1 MAIKQGM
8 RSIQKFSSERKDAG
22 DVICERSPAWAGP
35 AHDSARR
42 VPARPRDFPFQFYS
56 ASLSSQT
63 HQFVTKMPRT
73 RSSAPHAQSESAPA
87 QQTKTLTSAENPS
100 KTFILPSN
108 TGVNARLLSLPN
120 PQSGEP
126 SRYFFCPE
134 RGIFEFT
141 VIASPLSAPRSILFT
156 SKKQKSTEAEST
168 TKDETS
174 RAASIAKKAELLV
187 ATPIDAAFFLAP
199 LLSSLL
205 TSGQSLFQ
213 PLDDIIDS
221 NDDLHPHF
229 RHVLYDETFR
239 KTLLARAEAICD
251 VVEAGDEKM
260 FRFSEAKLLKELLAK
275 AKRMASQGLPAS
287 LEERFVRQAL
297 AAPLMSVK
305 RVDALT
311 NQGLKVDEP
320 SPTES
325 DDGADS
331 PSTMATTATPSVTT
345 PAGETTP
352 VPQPPGED
360 SDDIRRLQ
368 RISIALSFMKDSY
381 LPSALSSRIDEL
393 LASSDSPLDFKP
405 LTNRLKELATLRAEA
420 IASRGVSDFS
430 RKRGL
435 DDEEAEDRA
444 EKKRRREEEEKKAKA
459 TESRGVRDL
468 KKVNTTGMKK
478 MSDFFGKAAVK
489 KKT

>member
-1 MAIKQGM
+1 
-8 RSIQKFSSERKDAG
+8 
-22 DVICERSPAWAGP
+22 
-35 AHDSARR
+35 
-42 VPARPRDFPFQFYS
+42 
-56 ASLSSQT
+56 
-63 HQFVTKMPRT
+63 MPRT
-73 RSSAPHAQSESAPA
+73 RSSAPPAQSESVPE
-87 QQTKTLTSAENPS
+87 QQTKTLTSAEKPC

-108 TGVNARLLSLPN
+108 TSANARLLSLPN
-120 PQSGEP
+120 PQSGEL

-141 VIASPLSAPRSILFT
+141 VVASPASAPRSILFT
-156 SKKQKSTEAEST
+156 PKKHQSTEST
-168 TKDETS
+168 SKDEKLPAT
-174 RAASIAKKAELLV
+174 ASIAKKAELLV
-187 ATPIDAAFFLAP
+187 ATPIDAAFFLVP
-199 LLSSLL
+199 LLSS
-205 TSGQSLFQ
+205 SSKPGQSLFQ

-229 RHVLYDETFR
+229 RHVLYNEKFR
-239 KTLLARAEAICD
+239 NTLLARAEAICD
-251 VVEAGDEKM
+251 AVEAGDEKM
-260 FRFSEAKLLKELLAK
+260 FRFSETKLLKELLAK
-275 AKRMASQGLPAS
+275 AERMATQGLPAS

-305 RVDALT
+305 RLDALT
-311 NQGLKVDEP
+311 NQGSKDADA

-325 DDGADS
+325 DERPDS
-331 PSTMATTATPSVTT
+331 PSTMATTATPSVST

-352 VPQPPGED
+352 VPQPAGED
-360 SDDIRRLQ
+360 SDNIRRLQ
-368 RISIALSFMKDSY
+368 QISIALSFMKDSY
-381 LPSALSSRIDEL
+381 LPSALSSRMDEL
-393 LASSDSPLDFKP
+393 LASQDSPLDLKP
-405 LTNRLKELATLRAEA
+405 LINRLTELATLRAEA

-444 EKKRRREEEEKKAKA
+444 EKKRRKEEEEKKAKA
-459 TESRGVRDL
+459 SESRGVRDL

>member
-1 MAIKQGM
+1 
-8 RSIQKFSSERKDAG
+8 
-22 DVICERSPAWAGP
+22 
-35 AHDSARR
+35 
-42 VPARPRDFPFQFYS
+42 
-56 ASLSSQT
+56 
-63 HQFVTKMPRT
+63 MPRT
-73 RSSAPHAQSESAPA
+73 RSSAPLEQSQSVSE
-87 QQTKTLTSAENPS
+87 QQKKTLTTAEKPS

-108 TGVNARLLSLPN
+108 TSANARLLSLSN

-141 VIASPLSAPRSILFT
+141 VVPSPASAPRSILFT
-156 SKKQKSTEAEST
+156 PKENQSIKSTSQ
-168 TKDETS
+168 DEKS
-174 RAASIAKKAELLV
+174 PAKASIVKKAELLV
-187 ATPIDAAFFLAP
+187 ATPIDAAFFLIP
-199 LLSSLL
+199 LFSPS
-205 TSGQSLFQ
+205 TRSGQSLFQ

-251 VVEAGDEKM
+251 TVEAGDENM
-260 FRFSEAKLLKELLAK
+260 FRFSETKLLKELLAK
-275 AKRMASQGLPAS
+275 AERMASQGLPAS

-305 RVDALT
+305 RNDALT
-311 NQGLKVDEP
+311 NQGSKDNEASPIELDE
-320 SPTES
+320 SS
-325 DDGADS
+325 DS
-331 PSTMATTATPSVTT
+331 PSTTTATPSVST

-352 VPQPPGED
+352 VPQPAGED

-368 RISIALSFMKDSY
+368 RISVALTFMKDSY

-393 LASSDSPLDFKP
+393 LASQDSPLDLKP

-420 IASRGVSDFS
+420 TASRGVSDFS

-435 DDEEAEDRA
+435 DDEEVENRA
-444 EKKRRREEEEKKAKA
+444 ETKRRKEEEEKKAKA
-459 TESRGVRDL
+459 SESRGVRDL

>member
-1 MAIKQGM
+1 
-8 RSIQKFSSERKDAG
+8 
-22 DVICERSPAWAGP
+22 
-35 AHDSARR
+35 
-42 VPARPRDFPFQFYS
+42 
-56 ASLSSQT
+56 
-63 HQFVTKMPRT
+63 MPRT
-73 RSSAPHAQSESAPA
+73 RSSAPSEQSKSVPE
-87 QQTKTLTSAENPS
+87 QQTKTLTAAEKPR

-108 TGVNARLLSLPN
+108 TSENARLLSLPN

-141 VIASPLSAPRSILFT
+141 VVASPASAPRSILFT
-156 SKKQKSTEAEST
+156 PEKHQSTEST
-168 TKDETS
+168 SQNENSPAK
-174 RAASIAKKAELLV
+174 ASIVKKAELLV
-187 ATPIDAAFFLAP
+187 ATPIDAAFFLIP
-199 LLSSLL
+199 LLSPS
-205 TSGQSLFQ
+205 TKSGQSLFQ

-239 KTLLARAEAICD
+239 KSLLARAEAICD
-251 VVEAGDEKM
+251 IVEAGDENM

-275 AKRMASQGLPAS
+275 AERMASQGLPAS

-305 RVDALT
+305 RNDALT
-311 NQGLKVDEP
+311 TQGSKDGDASPIELDE
-320 SPTES
+320 SS
-325 DDGADS
+325 DS
-331 PSTMATTATPSVTT
+331 PSATTATPSVST

-352 VPQPPGED
+352 VPQPAGDD

-368 RISIALSFMKDSY
+368 RISVALEFMKESY

-393 LASSDSPLDFKP
+393 LASQDSPLDLKP

-435 DDEEAEDRA
+435 DDEEVENRA
-444 EKKRRREEEEKKAKA
+444 ETKRRKEEEEKKAKA
-459 TESRGVRDL
+459 SESRGVRDL

>member
-1 MAIKQGM
+1 
-8 RSIQKFSSERKDAG
+8 
-22 DVICERSPAWAGP
+22 
-35 AHDSARR
+35 
-42 VPARPRDFPFQFYS
+42 
-56 ASLSSQT
+56 
-63 HQFVTKMPRT
+63 MPRT
-73 RSSAPHAQSESAPA
+73 RSSAPPAQSETTPA
-87 QQTKTLTSAENPS
+87 QQTKTLTSAETPS

-108 TGVNARLLSLPN
+108 TSGNARLLSLPN

-141 VIASPLSAPRSILFT
+141 VIASPVTAPRSILFT
-156 SKKQKSTEAEST
+156 PKKQRSIEATESSTNDEKSPAT
-168 TKDETS
+168 
-174 RAASIAKKAELLV
+174 ASIAKKAELLV

-199 LLSSLL
+199 LLSSSLK
-205 TSGQSLFQ
+205 SGQSLFQ

-251 VVEAGDEKM
+251 AVEAGDEKM
-260 FRFSEAKLLKELLAK
+260 FRFSETKLLKELLAK
-275 AKRMASQGLPAS
+275 ADRIASQGLPAS

-311 NQGLKVDEP
+311 NQGLKDDEA
-320 SPTES
+320 SPNES
-325 DDGADS
+325 DDRADS
-331 PSTMATTATPSVTT
+331 PSTIATTATPSVTT

-352 VPQPPGED
+352 VPQPAGED

-393 LASSDSPLDFKP
+393 LASPDSPLDLKP

-420 IASRGVSDFS
+420 IAARGVSDFS

-444 EKKRRREEEEKKAKA
+444 EKKRRKEEEEKKAKA
-459 TESRGVRDL
+459 SESRGVRDL

>member
-1 MAIKQGM
+1 
-8 RSIQKFSSERKDAG
+8 
-22 DVICERSPAWAGP
+22 
-35 AHDSARR
+35 
-42 VPARPRDFPFQFYS
+42 
-56 ASLSSQT
+56 
-63 HQFVTKMPRT
+63 MPRT
-73 RSSAPHAQSESAPA
+73 RSSAPSEQSKSVPE
-87 QQTKTLTSAENPS
+87 QQTKTLTAAEKPS

-108 TGVNARLLSLPN
+108 TSENARLLSLPN

-141 VIASPLSAPRSILFT
+141 VVASPASAPRSILFT
-156 SKKQKSTEAEST
+156 PEKHQSTEST
-168 TKDETS
+168 SQNENSPAK
-174 RAASIAKKAELLV
+174 ASIVKKAELLV
-187 ATPIDAAFFLAP
+187 ATPIDAAFFLIP
-199 LLSSLL
+199 LLSPS
-205 TSGQSLFQ
+205 TKSGQSLFQ

-251 VVEAGDEKM
+251 TVEAGDENM

-275 AKRMASQGLPAS
+275 AERMASQGLPAS

-305 RVDALT
+305 RNDALT
-311 NQGLKVDEP
+311 NQGSKDGDASPIELDE
-320 SPTES
+320 SS
-325 DDGADS
+325 GS
-331 PSTMATTATPSVTT
+331 PSATTATPSVST

-352 VPQPPGED
+352 VPQPAGDD

-368 RISIALSFMKDSY
+368 RISVVLEFMKESY

-393 LASSDSPLDFKP
+393 LASQDSPLDLKP
-405 LTNRLKELATLRAEA
+405 LTNRLKELATLRTEA

-435 DDEEAEDRA
+435 DDEEVENRA
-444 EKKRRREEEEKKAKA
+444 ETKRRKEEEEKKAKA
-459 TESRGVRDL
+459 SESRGVRDL